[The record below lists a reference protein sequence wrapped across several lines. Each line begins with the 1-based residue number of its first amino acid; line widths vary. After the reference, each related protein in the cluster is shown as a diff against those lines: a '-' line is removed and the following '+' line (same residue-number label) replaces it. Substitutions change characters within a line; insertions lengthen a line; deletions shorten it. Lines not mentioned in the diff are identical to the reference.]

1 MKVKKKSG
9 CTRWLRLA
17 SLAVLA
23 VAAAPAP
30 AAFNWSTI
38 PGRELL
44 LFYPGQASWEWILSP
59 ADHRPAQRVREG
71 KNCRVCHRGEE
82 PEIGN
87 LIVSGNKLEPKP
99 IPGKPGSLLMNVK
112 AAHDGKHLYF
122 RLEWAAPP
130 ITTGTGS
137 RMDPDFES
145 KVALMFD
152 DGAVVEATRAGC
164 WGVCHD
170 DAATMPSAAFD
181 PPLTKYLA
189 ASRAKIQR
197 SGGGE
202 TLQPQ
207 LELDRLQ
214 KEGVFMEYWQARL
227 NRGKP
232 AVAVDGYIQAKR
244 IETRAGAV
252 SASAEFNNG
261 RWIVVLSRRLDPGSP
276 AHKTI
281 VPGKIYHFGI
291 ALHSDHAA
299 RRFHHVSFEYTFALD
314 QGAVD
319 LVATPVSL

>member
-1 MKVKKKSG
+1 MNPG
-9 CTRWLRLA
+9 RWLRLA
-17 SLAVLA
+17 GFAVLA
-23 VAAAPAP
+23 VAAAPAA

-59 ADHRPAQRVREG
+59 TDHRPAQKFREG
-71 KNCRVCHRGEE
+71 KNCRICHRGEE
-82 PEIGN
+82 PEIGD
-87 LIVSGNKLEPKP
+87 LIVSGNKLEPHP
-99 IPGKPGSLLMNVK
+99 MPGKPGAILMNIK
-112 AAHDGKHLYF
+112 AAHDGKYLYF

-130 ITTGTGS
+130 AASGS

-145 KVALMFD
+145 KIALMFD
-152 DGAVVEATRAGC
+152 NGAVVEATRAGC

-181 PPLTKYLA
+181 PPLTKYLS
-189 ASRAKIQR
+189 ASRVRIQR

-202 TLQPQ
+202 DLKPQPE
-207 LELDRLQ
+207 LEQLQ
-214 KEGVFMEYWQARL
+214 KDGVFMEYWQAKL
-227 NRGKP
+227 NQGKP

-252 SASAEFNNG
+252 SASAEFKNG
-261 RWIVVLSRRLDPGSP
+261 RWAVVLSRRLDTTGSP
-276 AHKTI
+276 THKTI
-281 VPGKIYHFGI
+281 VPGKIYHFGV

-319 LVATPVSL
+319 LVAIPVSL